1 VARIRSSIQP
11 GVNVK
16 LATKREQQLQVMIDT
31 GIVAVIR
38 ASSSSELIDV
48 IAALNAGGVRAIE
61 VTMTT
66 PNALDVIK
74 ETTERFGSD
83 VLVGVGSVL
92 DAETARMAMLAG
104 AQFVVG
110 PILNLDMIR
119 ICNRYDKIVIPG
131 AFTPTEILAAWEAG
145 ADVVKVFP
153 ATKLGPSFFKDVLG
167 PLPQVRLTPTGGVT
181 IETAPEFIK
190 AGAVF
195 VGAGTALVDKKAVAE
210 RRFDVITQTA
220 ERFISA
226 IKSARSS

>member
-1 VARIRSSIQP
+1 
-11 GVNVK
+11 
-16 LATKREQQLQVMIDT
+16 M
-31 GIVAVIR
+31 IR
-38 ASSSSELIDV
+38 ASSSAELMDV
-48 IAALNAGGVRAIE
+48 IAALREGGVRAIE

-92 DAETARMAMLAG
+92 DAETARMAILAG

-110 PILNLDMIR
+110 PVLNLDMIR
-119 ICNRYDKIVIPG
+119 MCNRYDKVVVPG

-210 RRFDVITQTA
+210 RRFEVITETA
-220 ERFISA
+220 ERFVSA
-226 IKSARSS
+226 IKSARS

>member
-1 VARIRSSIQP
+1 
-11 GVNVK
+11 
-16 LATKREQQLQVMIDT
+16 MIDT

-38 ASSSSELIDV
+38 ASGSAELMDV
-48 IAALNAGGVRAIE
+48 IGALKEGGIRAIE

-66 PNALDVIK
+66 PNALEVIR
-74 ETTERFGSD
+74 ETTDRFGDD

-110 PILNLDMIR
+110 PVLNLDVIR
-119 ICNRYDKIVIPG
+119 VCRRYDKIVIPG
-131 AFTPTEILAAWEAG
+131 AFTPTEILTAWESG

-153 ATKLGPSFFKDVLG
+153 ATKLGPSFFKDVRG

-181 IETAPEFIK
+181 AETAPEFIR

-195 VGAGTALVDKKAVAE
+195 VGAGSALVDKKAVAQG
-210 RRFDVITQTA
+210 RFDVITETA
-220 ERFISA
+220 ERFVVSIRA
-226 IKSARSS
+226 ARES